1 MSTHFVLPGR
11 QADPTL
17 SYTKLGLAKA
27 YALSR
32 ACNPRNVEYYAYA
45 LWCQY
50 WMDLT
55 NDSKNLVLNPQ
66 YLLYYVP
73 EETSDEAEED
83 ERDGEGHHDDGDD
96 ADEENKDDENNHNRE
111 EGNFNNASANTTIET
126 IESRTSTKP
135 ERSAE
140 EIVPDFAIVRIKY
153 RFRNMELRKTWDN
166 IKIQHAGVPLLAENK
181 RAGKRSLAKVPFL
194 KSTNTFI
201 HRAQDDLFR
210 QAAYLFTMHPRQ
222 RSVVLVAC
230 SGIYWSCM
238 IADRQYVLEQ
248 VIPAPSDDFI
258 DVDHDED
265 SDDEMSDGDPGEDDD
280 DTEAEVIEEDFDE
293 LDLISELGCLRGQSS
308 SPQSEGDET
317 EEMYLEPI
325 VAEENLMIPENTWTQ
340 LLRLDSK
347 ASNQKMF
354 LIHSRMRT
362 VARDS
367 TGAMG

>member
-1 MSTHFVLPGR
+1 
-11 QADPTL
+11 
-17 SYTKLGLAKA
+17 
-27 YALSR
+27 
-32 ACNPRNVEYYAYA
+32 
-45 LWCQY
+45 
-50 WMDLT
+50 MDLT
-55 NDSKNLVLNPQ
+55 NDSKNLVVNPQ

-73 EETSDEAEED
+73 EETSDEVEEE
-83 ERDGEGHHDDGDD
+83 ERDGEGHHDDSDNTDG
-96 ADEENKDDENNHNRE
+96 ENKDEDDHDGE
-111 EGNFNNASANTTIET
+111 EGNFNDALQNTTIET
-126 IESRTSTKP
+126 IDSRTSTKP

-140 EIVPDFAIVRIKY
+140 EIVPDFAIVHIKY
-153 RFRNMELRKTWDN
+153 RFRNMELRRTWDN

-181 RAGKRSLAKVPFL
+181 RAGKRSLTKVPFL

-248 VIPAPSDDFI
+248 VIPVPSDDFI
-258 DVDHDED
+258 DVDHDEE

-280 DTEAEVIEEDFDE
+280 DTEAEVIDEDSNE
-293 LDLISELGCLRGQSS
+293 LDLISELGGLRGQSS
-308 SPQSEGDET
+308 SPQSEGDEET

-325 VAEENLMIPENTWTQ
+325 VAEENLMIPENMWTQ
-340 LLRLDSK
+340 LLGLDSK

-354 LIHSRMRT
+354 LIHSRMLT